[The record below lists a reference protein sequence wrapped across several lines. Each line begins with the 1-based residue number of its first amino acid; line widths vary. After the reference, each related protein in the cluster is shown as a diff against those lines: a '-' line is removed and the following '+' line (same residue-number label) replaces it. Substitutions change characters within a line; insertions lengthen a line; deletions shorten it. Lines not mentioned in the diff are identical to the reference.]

1 MVTVNYVFL
10 CAFFLFVCFVF
21 LIGGD
26 ACRNT
31 AAANACARFKK
42 KKKKMEEKKI
52 LVEYNETF
60 LKKEKKK
67 WGKKSRKM

>member
-10 CAFFLFVCFVF
+10 CAFFSVYLFVLGFFLFVF

-31 AAANACARFKK
+31 AAAANVRARFRKK
-42 KKKKMEEKKI
+42 K
-52 LVEYNETF
+52 
-60 LKKEKKK
+60 
-67 WGKKSRKM
+67 GRKKSFVFGGI